1 LAQEQEECG
10 KNTRFQPGEIRG
22 AVPGM
27 VPCRGA
33 CGVFLAGWFPFF
45 LGRRGVGGHGA
56 GDLKEQISELERWGA
71 DVIFGRA
78 KGFRAA
84 VMRLLMRTLSGVY
97 RVIVQGRLRLY
108 RTNWKKQHYLGT
120 RVVSIGNLTVG
131 GTGKTPVVE
140 LLARTLRDRGRQV
153 AILSR
158 GYKSKKLDDVQVWER
173 PDGTMVPG
181 DAMPKVVSS
190 GQGVLLHCK
199 FAGDEPF
206 MLAKNLENVAVI
218 VDKDRVKG
226 GRFAVGELGADT
238 LLLDDGLQYLQ
249 LAHGTDIVLV
259 DAKAPFGTEA
269 LLPRGTLRE
278 PPRNLRRADYIFITR
293 CDGTGNEELI
303 RRLRRYNRVA
313 DIIECAHGPKYLENL
328 FTGERQPLEFLE
340 GKWVAAIS
348 GIAVPESFERELE
361 KLGGRIEIRKRFSDH
376 HRFTWREIERFMQR
390 CVDRD
395 MDMIVTTE
403 KDAVRYPRLEVV
415 DVPVYFLRIEVEIL
429 RGHDVWERLVERIC
443 EPAPALDPVLRFREA
458 YNP

>member
-1 LAQEQEECG
+1 MISAAWS
-10 KNTRFQPGEIRG
+10 R
-22 AVPGM
+22 
-27 VPCRGA
+27 
-33 CGVFLAGWFPFF
+33 FF
-45 LGRRGVGGHGA
+45 LGSGATGGQGA
-56 GDLKEQISELERWGA
+56 RALKEQISELERWGA

-97 RVIVQGRLRLY
+97 RMVVQGRLRVY
-108 RTNWKKQHYLGT
+108 RANWKKQHYLGT
-120 RVVSIGNLTVG
+120 HVVSIGNLTVG

-140 LLARTLRDRGRQV
+140 LLSRALRDRGRQV

-158 GYKSKKLDDVQVWER
+158 GYKSKKLDEPQVWER
-173 PDGTMVPG
+173 ADGTTVPEG
-181 DAMPKVVSS
+181 AMPKVVSS
-190 GQGVLLHCK
+190 GQGVLLHSK
-199 FAGDEPF
+199 FAGDEPY
-206 MLAKNLENVAVI
+206 MLAKNLDRVAVI

-238 LLLDDGLQYLQ
+238 LLLDDGLQYLR
-249 LAHGTDIVLV
+249 LAHGADIVLV

-303 RRLRRYNRVA
+303 RRLRKYNKVA
-313 DIIECAHGPKYLENL
+313 EIIECAHGPKYLENL
-328 FTGERQPLEFLE
+328 FTGERQPLEFLD

-361 KLGGRIEIRKRFSDH
+361 KLGARVEIRKRFSDH
-376 HRFTWREIERFMQR
+376 HRFSRREIERFMQR

-395 MDMIVTTE
+395 MELIVTTE
-403 KDAVRYPRLEVV
+403 KDAVRYPRPEEI

-429 RGHDVWERLVERIC
+429 QGHDVWERLVEMIC
-443 EPAPALDPVLRFREA
+443 APAPALDPVLRFREA